1 MPLKRKLLGGRED
14 INEDDFLEIT
24 HEDMPN
30 IDAISIKVA
39 KINDYGDVDYV
50 QKAVR
55 DGNIV
60 FVKIKALKEKDMSEL
75 KRAIERLRK
84 TVTAI
89 NGDIAGIDENF
100 IVVTPSFARVDRS
113 NIESF

>member
-1 MPLKRKLLGGRED
+1 MPLKRKLLGGRDD
-14 INEDDFLEIT
+14 INEDEFLEIT
-24 HEDMPN
+24 HDEAPS

-39 KINDYGDVDYV
+39 QVNDYGDVDAV

-60 FVKIKALKEKDMSEL
+60 FVKIKTLKEKDMSEL
-75 KRAIERLRK
+75 RRAIERLRK

-89 NGDIAGIDENF
+89 NGDIAGVDENF

-113 NIESF
+113 TTESL